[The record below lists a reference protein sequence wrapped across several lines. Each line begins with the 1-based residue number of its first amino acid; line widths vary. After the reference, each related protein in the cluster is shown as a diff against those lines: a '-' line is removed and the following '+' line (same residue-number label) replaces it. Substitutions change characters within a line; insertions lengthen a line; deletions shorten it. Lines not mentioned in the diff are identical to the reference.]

1 MHRAWL
7 SILVAGWIPL
17 ALAGVALGASD
28 TATHDVTV
36 TLNEIV
42 ELEVTGG
49 NITLTFSAPADP
61 GDLPAAVTDGT
72 TCALDWTSS
81 VSIGSRAITAA
92 LSSAYTTGIVL
103 KVTVTAP
110 AGTNGSA
117 APQVT
122 LSAVAQNVF
131 TGVTSEN
138 CSGATLTYE
147 ASLTQMVDVT
157 SETKTITYTLT
168 DAS

>member
-1 MHRAWL
+1 MKRAWL
-7 SILVAGWIPL
+7 SLLVAGWMTL
-17 ALAGVALGASD
+17 AFAGIAGAASD

-49 NITLTFSAPADP
+49 SITLTFSAPADP
-61 GDLPAAVTDGT
+61 GDLPAAVTDA

-81 VSIGSRAITAA
+81 VSSGSRAITAA
-92 LSSAYTTGIVL
+92 LSTVYTTGIVL